1 MPALI
6 TLLLDEHGQALVG
19 LDGLFVSQNSDLR
32 HIAWIPVPG
41 SLGLLVHEGGA
52 VQLARRF
59 LEGHVCQCRVGGPVD
74 QPKTRAPVCSVLS
87 KRSLVAMEV
96 LVQDRGLGVQRGSW
110 RRT

>member
-1 MPALI
+1 MPALR

-19 LDGLFVSQNSDLR
+19 LDGPFVSQNSELG

-59 LEGHVCQCRVGGPVD
+59 FEGHVRHCSVGGPVD
-74 QPKTRAPVCSVLS
+74 EPKQGPCVFCTVQKVLG
-87 KRSLVAMEV
+87 RDGGPRPAVE
-96 LVQDRGLGVQRGSW
+96 
-110 RRT
+110 